1 MYEDAADHARIGDG
15 RHRAQPPAAV
25 RAGQHV
31 EAEGP
36 AQQLGPGH
44 VAGPDGML
52 VWRALASYNRGHRG
66 MDPNQLPVADSAPYH
81 DALAQCLDHWNL
93 VPEKTSLLR
102 DGVNHVFATETAG
115 GAPVI
120 VRVTDGG
127 RREPGELDGELMWLN
142 HLVRHG
148 CTVTTPIPSRA
159 GALLET
165 IALDAGTYHVCCFER
180 FAGREIDPRTDA
192 AWNDELM
199 LRVEIIDFD
208 LGCYGWRVIDF
219 AVPLFAHYYYP
230 SLAVPGS
237 TPKLAGNVLALL
249 ARGYRTEYRLD
260 DEQLAMVG
268 EALPTNSLST
278 FRSRLEGRASAR
290 PVARKRD
297 PPGAGS
303 IHQPNWRARP
313 VGDLMKL
320 HEILNYVVTAPA
332 VEHWQAAMGRPEPPV
347 AHSLRWIEDLWREG
361 RALEVE
367 PSS

>member
-1 MYEDAADHARIGDG
+1 
-15 RHRAQPPAAV
+15 
-25 RAGQHV
+25 
-31 EAEGP
+31 
-36 AQQLGPGH
+36 
-44 VAGPDGML
+44 
-52 VWRALASYNRGHRG
+52 
-66 MDPNQLPVADSAPYH
+66 MDPNQLPVVDSAPYH

-199 LRVEIIDFD
+199 LRLGREIGRIHRASDELTLPPGRDRCQWYQSGALAFPDPLPDCYDRGVARAMTAFIDEMRTRARPPRHYGLVHRDLHSGNFLLEGDRVEIIDFD

-219 AVPLFAHYYYP
+219 AVLLFAHYYYP

-268 EALPTNSLST
+268 
-278 FRSRLEGRASAR
+278 
-290 PVARKRD
+290 
-297 PPGAGS
+297 
-303 IHQPNWRARP
+303 
-313 VGDLMKL
+313 DLMKL

-332 VEHWQAAMGRPEPPV
+332 VEHWQAAMGRPQPPV

-361 RALEVE
+361 RALEVD